1 MSDHSSSTGS
11 SGSSANSWTL
21 LSPEEAAADN
31 AGPLDDGTESLGD
44 APSLSEDVASGAG
57 AEIKP
62 SDIPVE
68 CVLSEEGH
76 QVCQETAPE
85 SGDGPTI
92 CCPLQPDEPAADDPQ
107 SQAPV
112 IHDIVTSSPGDNEH
126 PGVAFVSGIDFGGPR
141 HVAEPEETLQDA
153 EEPGA
158 DEPEPIIAT
167 DVPAETVET
176 TSEPSSHRH
185 ADITQDDTELP
196 ADPVPDDDVMVLE
209 NGGSAQEDESIL
221 EKEEEGWPSE
231 LEMKEEQGEEERP
244 ASCHDD
250 GLRRRTVPPCPKMS
264 DEEEEEDEE
273 VELRLPQGKEE
284 QTWWTTNKC
293 IVGAAVLLFLGALF
307 LSGDLDAVDVNDAEQ
322 SQKPADPQSDTG
334 SLHTEEKPAE
344 FKAALGMFDTDAS
357 GDVSAKEL
365 GTVLRMLGQNPLRQ
379 ELEAIIKEVNEYAD
393 RKLHLKESH
402 ERPEVKQDGSERR
415 RRMWEHLE
423 KIRREIAERVERL
436 GERWKKDQG
445 RRHKDT
451 KERDRK
457 HRDEWETKKP
467 QRRLDREERR
477 KEKPWRSRQKQRSH
491 DLADFWRAQ
500 EQKLRRPALPRRSCV
515 SVEDCAAKDG
525 LFPVEL
531 PEFQELLEG
540 YLGKLAGSPNES
552 KDFLRWLVAD
562 FFSGGVFAHDRRVFA
577 DFAED
582 VADILEDM
590 ADAAEG
596 GDDVLEEAMEEF
608 EREALWKFAATEQ

>member
-21 LSPEEAAADN
+21 LSPEEAAVDN

-44 APSLSEDVASGAG
+44 APSLSEDVAAGAA

-68 CVLSEEGH
+68 CILSEEGH
-76 QVCQETAPE
+76 
-85 SGDGPTI
+85 
-92 CCPLQPDEPAADDPQ
+92 QPDEPAADDPQ

-126 PGVAFVSGIDFGGPR
+126 PGVAFVSGIDFGGPLD
-141 HVAEPEETLQDA
+141 VAEPEETLQDA
-153 EEPGA
+153 EEPVT

-176 TSEPSSHRH
+176 ASEPSSHRD

-196 ADPVPDDDVMVLE
+196 VDPVPADDVMALE
-209 NGGSAQEDESIL
+209 NGGSAQEDESIG
-221 EKEEEGWPSE
+221 EKEEEEWPSE
-231 LEMKEEQGEEERP
+231 LEMQEEQGEEERP
-244 ASCHDD
+244 TSCHDD
-250 GLRRRTVPPCPKMS
+250 GLRRRTIPPCPKMS
-264 DEEEEEDEE
+264 DEEEEEDE
-273 VELRLPQGKEE
+273 VELRLPEGKEE
-284 QTWWTTNKC
+284 QTWWTMNKC

-334 SLHTEEKPAE
+334 SLHADEKPTE

-365 GTVLRMLGQNPLRQ
+365 GTVLRMLGENPLRQ
-379 ELEAIIKEVNEYAD
+379 ELEAIIKEVNDYAD

-423 KIRREIAERVERL
+423 KIRREIAEGVERL

-451 KERDRK
+451 KEKDRK

-500 EQKLRRPALPRRSCV
+500 EQKLRRPALPRRSCA

-540 YLGKLAGSPNES
+540 YLGKLAGSPKES

-590 ADAAEG
+590 ADVAEG